1 MSVQCK
7 LLKQTMMF
15 FFSLFCRL
23 KDKMSVYTVFA
34 IFSFLIGGSGVI
46 LNFLVCLVYFTTPRL
61 LDAPNIFILNIAV
74 GDLTYSVVALPMLV
88 ASNVRG
94 EWAFGA
100 EGCTAYGFLTTFL
113 ALGSMMHL
121 AGAAYER
128 YFTICKLFNDG
139 QAQFSRK
146 KAIFLSGIL
155 WCYALFWSLVPACGW
170 SSYVLEGIGT
180 SCSVDW
186 TSKEI
191 GNVSYTVCLMLAC
204 FVLPVAVMVYC
215 YCKTHKALVDLSKQ
229 AVQNWGENSRA
240 TRDTLQAERKMVW
253 ITIAITAGFLIAW
266 TPYALASIVAILK
279 PGMVNDIGASI
290 PAYIAKSSAC
300 YNPIIYVFMYRKVR
314 SRLVGILY
322 CRCSRVQPVVGS
334 ANTELATHEK
344 TAGARG
350 SRNQATN
357 SSLSPGGPR

>member
-1 MSVQCK
+1 M
-7 LLKQTMMF
+7 
-15 FFSLFCRL
+15 RA
-23 KDKMSVYTVFA
+23 VYTVFA
-34 IFSFLIGGSGVI
+34 ILSFLIGGSGVI

-74 GDLTYSVVALPMLV
+74 GDLTYSIVALPMLV
-88 ASNVRG
+88 ASNARG

-100 EGCTAYGFLTTFL
+100 GGCTSYGFLTTLFS
-113 ALGSMMHL
+113 LGSMMHL

-139 QAQFSRK
+139 EAQFSRK

-155 WCYALFWSLVPACGW
+155 WSYSLFWSLAPACGW
-170 SSYVLEGIGT
+170 SSYVPEGIGT

-186 TSKEI
+186 TSKEA
-191 GNVSYTVCLMLAC
+191 GHVSYTVCIMLAC
-204 FVLPVAVMVYC
+204 FVLPITVIVYC
-215 YCKTHKALVDLSKQ
+215 YYKTHKALGELSKQ

-240 TRDTLQAERKMVW
+240 THDTLQAERKMLW
-253 ITIAITAGFLIAW
+253 ITVAITAGFLIAW
-266 TPYALASIVAILK
+266 TPYTLASIAAILK
-279 PGMVNDIGASI
+279 PGVVNDIGASI

-314 SRLVGILY
+314 SRLVGILC
-322 CRCSRVQPVVGS
+322 CRCTRVHPVVGS
-334 ANTELATHEK
+334 AADTELATHEK

-350 SRNQATN
+350 SRNQPTN
-357 SSLSPGGPR
+357 SSPPTGGPH